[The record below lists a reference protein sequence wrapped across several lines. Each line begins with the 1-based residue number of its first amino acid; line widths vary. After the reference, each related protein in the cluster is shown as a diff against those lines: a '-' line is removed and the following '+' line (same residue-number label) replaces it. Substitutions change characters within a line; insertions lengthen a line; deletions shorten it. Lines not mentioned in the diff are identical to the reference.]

1 MKPLT
6 PSSFNSADGQM
17 KPLAPLPKPQL
28 LHKPGMHEAVHGMH
42 KDIFTEYKSVT
53 NIEMM
58 NSLAASIHNNNHFGT
73 NYHLLFNSRQGTST
87 KWYDYNYIITY
98 YKNNLNG
105 NYIDN
110 VLKAY
115 IESIIDKYNNYS
127 NSNKLVEWLNPF
139 TKKNETFAG
148 MIHTV
153 LLYEF
158 DYFIYL
164 LQTNN
169 NLIIEIKQKK
179 PLILRLIHFHLLLQT
194 NTTLKDIQKNIVNS
208 SLATSKYLKYKMK
221 YIALKKKLNL

>member
-1 MKPLT
+1 
-6 PSSFNSADGQM
+6 M

-28 LHKPGMHEAVHGMH
+28 LHKPGMH

-53 NIEMM
+53 DIKIM
-58 NSLAASIHNNNHFGT
+58 NSLGASIHNNNHFGT
-73 NYHLLFNSRQGTST
+73 NYHSLFNSRQGTST

-98 YKNNLNG
+98 YKNNLIG

-115 IESIIDKYNNYS
+115 IQSITDKYKTYS
-127 NSNKLVEWLNPF
+127 NLNKIAEWLNPF
-139 TKKNETFAG
+139 TEKTETLAG

-164 LQTNN
+164 LQTDN
-169 NLIIEIKQKK
+169 NLIKDIKQKK
-179 PLILRLIHFHLLLQT
+179 PLKLRLIYFHSLLQT
-194 NTTLKDIQKNIVNS
+194 NTTLEDIERKILES
-208 SLATSKYLKYKMK
+208 HSTTSKYLKYKMK